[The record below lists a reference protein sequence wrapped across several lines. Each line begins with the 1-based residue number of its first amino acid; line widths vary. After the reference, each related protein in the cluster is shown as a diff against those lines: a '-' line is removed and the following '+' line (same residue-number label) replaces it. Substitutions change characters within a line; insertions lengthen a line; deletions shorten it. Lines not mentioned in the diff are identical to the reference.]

1 MHVLSVIIIII
12 IYYHAKYISLLL
24 LTLTYL
30 SQSQIDE
37 MWNDKHCEYEI
48 TTKRMITA
56 HK

>member
-1 MHVLSVIIIII
+1 MHVLSVIIII

-48 TTKRMITA
+48 TMKRMITT